1 MFLSHK
7 ASGTDARSEVADS
20 FGREDF
26 GFIGKRMKVSWTP

>member
-7 ASGTDARSEVADS
+7 ASGTDASEVADS